1 MKSVKRSTFFVVL
14 VLVSCERIEYYPDRP
29 LIFEGT
35 YIIAHQG
42 GGTFDAGNTFEACKF
57 GLERADGIEVDIQK
71 DANDRLWLSHEAVL
85 PACGD
90 LDGTCFAALNTNTVV
105 ELDTCLGNSINYTPL
120 ETVFAYM
127 SIHYPEKFISVDVKP
142 WSPCEVAS
150 LNIIRQM
157 NRMGQEIID
166 LSRKYNM
173 EHRVVVESE
182 VGDFLYYVKTH
193 SDKIETYL
201 VTLGDFE
208 LGMSRALDAGF
219 SGVSFQYNI
228 AEPVTKELV
237 ELMHRKGLKIQLW
250 TIEVAAD
257 MDGARALNPDFI
269 QTDVL

>member
-1 MKSVKRSTFFVVL
+1 MRSSACFIAL
-14 VLVSCERIEYYPDRP
+14 ILVSCERIEYYPDKP
-29 LIFEGT
+29 VSFEGT
-35 YIIAHQG
+35 RIVAHQG
-42 GGTFDAGNTFEACKF
+42 GGNFDAGNTFEACQF
-57 GLERADGIEVDIQK
+57 GLEHADGIEVDIQK

-85 PACGD
+85 PDCGQ
-90 LDGTCFAALNTNTVV
+90 LDGRCFAAVNTTTVV
-105 ELDTCLGNSINYTPL
+105 EFDSCLGSAINYTQL
-120 ETVFAYM
+120 ETVFEFM
-127 SIHYPEKFISVDVKP
+127 SIHHPNKVISIDVKA
-142 WSPCEVAS
+142 WSPCEVGS

-173 EHRVVVESE
+173 EDHVMVESE

-193 SDKIETYL
+193 SHKIETYL
-201 VTLGDFE
+201 VSLGDFE

-219 SGVSFQYNI
+219 SGVSFQYNVD
-228 AEPVTKELV
+228 EPVTKELV

-250 TIEVAAD
+250 TIEVAGD